1 MGQERQVDK
10 SSLVLKTSDKESAA
24 LREKV
29 VEIVARVL
37 GEQYEP
43 RQLRLELTSLKMLEL
58 IVALEDEL
66 GIHISAAGECR
77 YQTEP
82 ITMMHDLR
90 EESPDALQ
98 FS

>member
-1 MGQERQVDK
+1 MGQETQVDK

-24 LREKV
+24 LRETV
-29 VEIVARVL
+29 VEIVARV

-43 RQLRLELTSLKMLEL
+43 RLELTSLKMREL
-58 IVALEDEL
+58 IVAIEDEL